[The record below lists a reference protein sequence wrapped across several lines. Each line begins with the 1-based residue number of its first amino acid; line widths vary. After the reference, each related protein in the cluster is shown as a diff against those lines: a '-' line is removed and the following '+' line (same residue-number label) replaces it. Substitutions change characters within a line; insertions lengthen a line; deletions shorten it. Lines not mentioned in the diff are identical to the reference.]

1 MGYDVVFS
9 TITSYYVSIIRIF
22 SCNYMVTQAYI
33 FFLDCTIRK
42 SSYNFFLANVLS
54 SFLTEAVGTCNKRAI
69 MKRYP
74 NNYFCTINFTQVERR
89 EELLAE
95 EMMYRHK
102 YNMTTEDFET
112 LRWNVERTVPYYA
125 GIQWKFSGS
134 FYFALTVVTVIGML
148 IKYR

>member
-1 MGYDVVFS
+1 M
-9 TITSYYVSIIRIF
+9 II
-22 SCNYMVTQAYI
+22 SV
-33 FFLDCTIRK
+33 
-42 SSYNFFLANVLS
+42 
-54 SFLTEAVGTCNKRAI
+54 
-69 MKRYP
+69 
-74 NNYFCTINFTQVERR
+74 QVERR

-134 FYFALTVVTVIGML
+134 FYFALTVVTVIGKLFKYKL
-148 IKYR
+148 ICIFQTSFLHYFSHS